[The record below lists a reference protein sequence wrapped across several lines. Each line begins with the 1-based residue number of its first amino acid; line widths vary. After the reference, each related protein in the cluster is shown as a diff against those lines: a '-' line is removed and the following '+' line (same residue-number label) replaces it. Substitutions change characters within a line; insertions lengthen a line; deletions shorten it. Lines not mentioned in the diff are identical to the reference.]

1 MVLHTC
7 WDPTR
12 LVIMT
17 VGDGSLVFEAIRL
30 RLPVLIIV
38 RNLTVKKYVLRN
50 LQERLTKCVCDPDNE
65 RFYRRFGSDSDEIVT
80 EERKEGGEDVVV
92 LAEGKDAGAGADA
105 DGQGGAVGNGDEGQE
120 EEDENEIEDGES
132 SSGND

>member
-1 MVLHTC
+1 M
-7 WDPTR
+7 
-12 LVIMT
+12 
-17 VGDGSLVFEAIRL
+17 
-30 RLPVLIIV
+30 
-38 RNLTVKKYVLRN
+38 
-50 LQERLTKCVCDPDNE
+50 CDPDNE

-80 EERKEGGEDVVV
+80 EEHTEGGEDVVV

>member
-50 LQERLTKCVCDPDNE
+50 LQERLTKCVCDPDDE
-65 RFYRRFGSDSDEIVT
+65 RFYRRFVSDET
-80 EERKEGGEDVVV
+80 EEHKEGGEDVVV
-92 LAEGKDAGAGADA
+92 LAQDKDAGAGADA
-105 DGQGGAVGNGDEGQE
+105 DGQGGAVGNGGDEGQDQE
-120 EEDENEIEDGES
+120 EEEEKEDGES

>member
-50 LQERLTKCVCDPDNE
+50 LQERLTKCVCVTQTM
-65 RFYRRFGSDSDEIVT
+65 RDST
-80 EERKEGGEDVVV
+80 GALV
-92 LAEGKDAGAGADA
+92 L
-105 DGQGGAVGNGDEGQE
+105 
-120 EEDENEIEDGES
+120 ILMRL
-132 SSGND
+132 